1 MLKNKN
7 LMAFNLFEKIEKNRI
22 NHAIK
27 ECKKYCMIDN
37 IKVHTKGHH
46 IIPDSQDGDGDWTNA
61 IYLSATNHDRIHCGE
76 FNEMT
81 IPCVETWVLRH
92 LGVEFETELKE
103 IDCTT
108 TRGIGAG
115 CRMHLFIEV
124 PTKDFHTPHIILS
137 ERKKNKVESQV
148 MPWSAKNKLAR
159 KVRIE

>member
-1 MLKNKN
+1 
-7 LMAFNLFEKIEKNRI
+7 MAFNIIDIVGEKAILQ
-22 NHAIK
+22 AIK
-27 ECKKYCMIDN
+27 ECKKCCMIDK

-46 IIPDSQDGDGDWTNA
+46 IIPDSQDGDGDWSNA

-92 LGVEFETELKE
+92 LGVDFETELVE
-103 IDCTT
+103 IDSET

-115 CRMHLFIEV
+115 CRMHLFVEV
-124 PTKDFHTPHIILS
+124 PTQEYHTPFICLK
-137 ERKKNKVESQV
+137 ERKKNKPASNVK
-148 MPWSAKNKLAR
+148 PWTMKNKLAR